1 MQDYE
6 KKMKKKTLFRMV
18 MNKMLSDRVL
28 RDYIQHVNSY
38 KSVTLWLDCSLN

>member
-18 MNKMLSDRVL
+18 MNKVLSDSVL
-28 RDYIQHVNSY
+28 GNDIQCINLHY
-38 KSVTLWLDCSLN
+38 SVTLLFDCSLN

>member
-18 MNKMLSDRVL
+18 MNKMLSDSVL
-28 RDYIQHVNSY
+28 GNDILHINLYY
-38 KSVTLWLDCSLN
+38 SVTLWFSCALN

>member
-18 MNKMLSDRVL
+18 MNKVLSDSVL
-28 RDYIQHVNSY
+28 GNDIQCINLHC
-38 KSVTLWLDCSLN
+38 SVTLLFDCSLN

>member
-18 MNKMLSDRVL
+18 MNKVLSDSVL
-28 RDYIQHVNSY
+28 GNDIQHINLHN
-38 KSVTLWLDCSLN
+38 SVTLWFSCSLN